1 MDQLLGLSLLRLVD
15 VLTLGRESD
24 LVVVDDRD
32 PHAWCIALDVP
43 YHGRALQDQRVG
55 DNVGWRDGK
64 QIWPPGGGVS
74 FICEERP
81 VTDQPH
87 VRLVHAVDQLDRG
100 GRSDARV

>member
-81 VTDQPH
+81 VTDQPGQCDLMSGTAAAMRCSQ
-87 VRLVHAVDQLDRG
+87 VR
-100 GRSDARV
+100 

>member
-64 QIWPPGGGVS
+64 QNLAA
-74 FICEERP
+74 R
-81 VTDQPH
+81 
-87 VRLVHAVDQLDRG
+87 R
-100 GRSDARV
+100 RSLIYLRRAARH